1 LEALPARPIYGRF
14 LFVAFWPF
22 LKSSR
27 LLLFLLMAIKIFGSI
42 ECNVFRVQVRGS
54 VDVVVLGSES
64 VDSAEVRVSVE
75 GEREVTGGIPVEK

>member
-1 LEALPARPIYGRF
+1 M
-14 LFVAFWPF
+14 AFWPF

-27 LLLFLLMAIKIFGSI
+27 LLLFLRVAIDIFGSI

-64 VDSAEVRVSVE
+64 VHLAEVRVSVE
-75 GEREVTGGIPVEK
+75 GERGDWWDTS